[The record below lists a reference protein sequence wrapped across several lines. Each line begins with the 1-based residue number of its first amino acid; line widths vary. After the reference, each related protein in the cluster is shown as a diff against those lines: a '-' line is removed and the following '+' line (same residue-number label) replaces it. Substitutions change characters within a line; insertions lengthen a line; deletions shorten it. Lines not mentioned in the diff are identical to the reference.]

1 MSTTMPASALR
12 RALVAE
18 APPVPAAMLTD
29 HDLDRVL
36 VAIQEAG
43 FLIVSRRD
51 MHDLRAASDRVLRYV
66 PEPDPTLVWCN
77 VSGCPLHGV
86 REHGHAGGSPTPTRP
101 R

>member
-1 MSTTMPASALR
+1 MSTTLPPAVLR
-12 RALVAE
+12 RALTEVFGSGPVYKHDEGMRMVAE
-18 APPVPAAMLTD
+18 K
-29 HDLDRVL
+29 
-36 VAIQEAG
+36 IQEAG
-43 FLIVSRRD
+43 YVIVSRRD

-66 PEPDPTLVWCN
+66 PELDPTLVWCG